1 MDWARYSVG
10 DLWSSDLTYL
20 KFQGRFLYLAIIKD
34 IVSREIIAFNLSTR
48 HDSDLVLKTLK
59 EALLKTNKQ
68 TNKLLSPIILV
79 KQYNPFLDAENQVN
93 ESFAVMVNPDIRH

>member
-1 MDWARYSVG
+1 M
-10 DLWSSDLTYL
+10 
-20 KFQGRFLYLAIIKD
+20 AIIKD